1 MKCLGRDHG
10 DGEVIIL
17 NASRHI
23 GRSLLDQEHDRLSCE
38 RCRRARSLST
48 MEERK
53 EENKWKD
60 EVFMIR
66 GQSWFCNQ
74 GQEDR
79 KTARGKFW
87 KMLKR
92 RWMVRKQNNM
102 VVGFCFHRGHDRSLK
117 SWVGFILPSTPSSSL
132 CRLCRADFLL
142 CCHKY
147 DRRGILQA
155 SWSRV
160 WVILSLHSFSIIEL
174 LHPTVRWRCTIRFI
188 WTSAHPESKGL
199 ILTDLNELATP

>member
-1 MKCLGRDHG
+1 MQVVTSDVRSSIRNMTDYRVNGADGPDHCQRWRKGRRRTCEMMKSLWSEGNHG
-10 DGEVIIL
+10 SVI
-17 NASRHI
+17 R
-23 GRSLLDQEHDRLSCE
+23 
-38 RCRRARSLST
+38 
-48 MEERK
+48 
-53 EENKWKD
+53 
-60 EVFMIR
+60 
-66 GQSWFCNQ
+66 
-74 GQEDR
+74 DR
-79 KTARGKFW
+79 KTERQPEESSERYW
-87 KMLKR
+87 RRETTKR

-102 VVGFCFHRGHDRSLK
+102 VVATVGFCFHRGHDRSLK
-117 SWVGFILPSTPSSSL
+117 SWVGFTLPSSPSSSL

-160 WVILSLHSFSIIEL
+160 RVILSLHSFSFIEL
-174 LHPTVRWRCTIRFI
+174 LHPTVWWKCTIRFI

>member
-1 MKCLGRDHG
+1 MQLVTSDVRSSIRNMTDYRVNGADGPDHCQRWRKGRRRTCEMMKSLWSEGNHG
-10 DGEVIIL
+10 SVI
-17 NASRHI
+17 R
-23 GRSLLDQEHDRLSCE
+23 
-38 RCRRARSLST
+38 
-48 MEERK
+48 
-53 EENKWKD
+53 
-60 EVFMIR
+60 
-66 GQSWFCNQ
+66 
-74 GQEDR
+74 DR
-79 KTARGKFW
+79 KTERQPEESSERCW
-87 KMLKR
+87 RRETKR

-102 VVGFCFHRGHDRSLK
+102 VVATVGFCFHRGHDRSLK
-117 SWVGFILPSTPSSSL
+117 SWVGFILPSSPSSSL

-174 LHPTVRWRCTIRFI
+174 LHPTMWWKCAIRFI
-188 WTSAHPESKGL
+188 WTSAHPEKGL

>member
-1 MKCLGRDHG
+1 MQLVTSDVRSSIWNMTDHCQRWRKGRRRTSEKMKSLWSEGNHG
-10 DGEVIIL
+10 SVI
-17 NASRHI
+17 R
-23 GRSLLDQEHDRLSCE
+23 
-38 RCRRARSLST
+38 
-48 MEERK
+48 
-53 EENKWKD
+53 
-60 EVFMIR
+60 
-66 GQSWFCNQ
+66 
-74 GQEDR
+74 DR
-79 KTARGKFW
+79 KTERQPEESSERYW
-87 KMLKR
+87 RREMTKR

-102 VVGFCFHRGHDRSLK
+102 VVATVGFCFHRGHDRSLK
-117 SWVGFILPSTPSSSL
+117 SWVGFTLTSSPSSSL

-174 LHPTVRWRCTIRFI
+174 LHPTMWWRCTIRFI

>member
-1 MKCLGRDHG
+1 MQLVTSDVRSSIRNMTDYRVNGADGPDHCHRWRKGRRRTCEMMKSLWSEGNHG
-10 DGEVIIL
+10 SVI
-17 NASRHI
+17 R
-23 GRSLLDQEHDRLSCE
+23 
-38 RCRRARSLST
+38 
-48 MEERK
+48 
-53 EENKWKD
+53 
-60 EVFMIR
+60 
-66 GQSWFCNQ
+66 
-74 GQEDR
+74 DR
-79 KTARGKFW
+79 KTERQPEESSERYW
-87 KMLKR
+87 RRETKR

-102 VVGFCFHRGHDRSLK
+102 VVATVGFCFHRGHDRSLK
-117 SWVGFILPSTPSSSL
+117 SWVGFILPSSL

-174 LHPTVRWRCTIRFI
+174 LHPAVWWKCTIRFI

>member
-1 MKCLGRDHG
+1 MQLVTSDVRSSIRNMTDYRVNGADGPDHCQRWRKGRRRTCEMMKSLWSEGNHG
-10 DGEVIIL
+10 SVI
-17 NASRHI
+17 R
-23 GRSLLDQEHDRLSCE
+23 
-38 RCRRARSLST
+38 
-48 MEERK
+48 
-53 EENKWKD
+53 
-60 EVFMIR
+60 
-66 GQSWFCNQ
+66 
-74 GQEDR
+74 DR
-79 KTARGKFW
+79 KTERQPEESSERCW
-87 KMLKR
+87 RRETKR

-117 SWVGFILPSTPSSSL
+117 SWVGFTLTSSPSSSL